1 MGSTCSFCQSEVTRG
16 DAFIRSVAFRQVTYC
31 RDCWESRNASI
42 EVPSQRQP
50 IHDYAAVEGL

>member
-1 MGSTCSFCQSEVTRG
+1 MTRG